1 MALMVRIAEEG
12 STPPIDDKLEDSLKD
27 FLGAC
32 ARGAA
37 SSSQPLLPCVV
48 LVRAASR

>member
-37 SSSQPLLPCVV
+37 SSSQPFFRVVV